1 MAEASRETSPL
12 DPIQLS
18 KDELKIIEG
27 IESRLA
33 ERPARGESLYQRR
46 LSYLQQAEIRHPR
59 VMLLDGGRGYRED
72 IVAAH
77 ACEALALQIRKRQRG

>member
-1 MAEASRETSPL
+1 MEEASRETSPL

-18 KDELKIIEG
+18 NDELRIIKD

-33 ERPARGESLYQRR
+33 EKPSSGENLYQRTT
-46 LSYLQQAEIRHPR
+46 
-59 VMLLDGGRGYRED
+59 VLLTPGGDSSPESDAAGRWAWYRED

-77 ACEALALQIRKRQRG
+77 ACEALALQVRQ